1 MSTKNTLDF
10 LNHLHDS
17 LSSRGSTQ
25 LYRDLVA
32 NKRVH
37 IFKFNSISM
46 ANQMKIELENNK
58 NFSGLTQ
65 KDRQVINSLA
75 QDMKVSLAKT
85 LEKLSKQN
93 PASKYRETKN
103 TLQFRF
109 DENTGTHKVI
119 TLRSG
124 KTIEISPDDVFRTL
138 KDTYRPALKDFFDGV
153 QNHLKSTTEVNPETG
168 RMRHR
173 ALRTKTGKTAQ
184 APGKYLHAGH
194 EKGAG
199 IFESFLRDA
208 FEGIAE
214 ATGSDSKATKNDLA
228 HVLGVETLLILVRN
242 DKEDSHTISIE
253 SRYLNTMA
261 KEGGVD
267 ISTLRGQLKK
277 ELKAAINKVQKALDL
292 GEGIEGLQGSDS
304 IKSKKRKQT
313 LSKTLEPFKKLK
325 NVTVKSEDLKI
336 KSKSY
341 KRKRKAPKP
350 TAAAQAVAVSGKG
363 VKATRGVQRT
373 KGTTSPAA
381 SPLKLITMLNKELPN
396 VVRNNMK
403 APALVNRTGTF
414 AESVKVTDIQQ
425 TPKGFPTIGYTYK
438 RDPYEVFEMGS
449 QGSWSSP
456 ERDPRK
462 LIEGSIREIAAN
474 MAMGRFYMRR
484 T

>member
-1 MSTKNTLDF
+1 
-10 LNHLHDS
+10 
-17 LSSRGSTQ
+17 
-25 LYRDLVA
+25 
-32 NKRVH
+32 
-37 IFKFNSISM
+37 
-46 ANQMKIELENNK
+46 
-58 NFSGLTQ
+58 
-65 KDRQVINSLA
+65 
-75 QDMKVSLAKT
+75 
-85 LEKLSKQN
+85 
-93 PASKYRETKN
+93 
-103 TLQFRF
+103 
-109 DENTGTHKVI
+109 
-119 TLRSG
+119 
-124 KTIEISPDDVFRTL
+124 
-138 KDTYRPALKDFFDGV
+138 
-153 QNHLKSTTEVNPETG
+153 
-168 RMRHR
+168 
-173 ALRTKTGKTAQ
+173 
-184 APGKYLHAGH
+184 
-194 EKGAG
+194 
-199 IFESFLRDA
+199 
-208 FEGIAE
+208 
-214 ATGSDSKATKNDLA
+214 
-228 HVLGVETLLILVRN
+228 
-242 DKEDSHTISIE
+242 
-253 SRYLNTMA
+253 MA

-277 ELKAAINKVQKALDL
+277 ELKAAIKKVQKALDL

-304 IKSKKRKQT
+304 IKSKKRKQA
-313 LSKTLEPFKKLK
+313 LSKTLDPFKKLK

-350 TAAAQAVAVSGKG
+350 TAAAQAVAISGKG